1 MTQSEIAR
9 VAPAERRERVL
20 AAAREVFIAS
30 GLKGARTKD
39 IADRAGVAEG
49 LLFKY
54 FGTKEQLFDAAILD
68 PLQDIVTGIAD
79 AARTFSDLAPG
90 DRIHRSH
97 AFHETMQHTMLEIA
111 PLLGTALFSDRARGE
126 AFYAEH
132 IAPLISQSSRGL
144 EETLHTWPH
153 TPVDAR
159 FLFLVFWGTHL
170 AIALDAHFGGADVD
184 VEAVGHQFTTLM
196 NEQLSAKPGPSKAKS
211 PARSPRR

>member
-1 MTQSEIAR
+1 MAQPEIAR

-20 AAAREVFIAS
+20 AAAREVFVAA

-54 FGTKEQLFDAAILD
+54 FGTKEQLFDAAILE
-68 PLQDIVTGIAD
+68 PLQDIVIGIAD
-79 AARTFSDLAPG
+79 AARTFGDLAPE
-90 DRIHRSH
+90 DRLHRSH
-97 AFHETMQHTMLEIA
+97 SFHETMQHTMLEIA
-111 PLLGTALFSDRARGE
+111 PLLGTALFSDQARGE

-132 IAPLISQSSRGL
+132 ILPLISESSRGL
-144 EETLHTWPH
+144 EETLHAWPH
-153 TPVDAR
+153 APIDAR

-184 VEAVGHQFTTLM
+184 VAAIGRQFTALM
-196 NEQLSAKPGPSKAKS
+196 NEQLSPQPTGPAKP
-211 PARSPRR
+211 RRRRPR

>member
-1 MTQSEIAR
+1 MAQPEIAR

-20 AAAREVFIAS
+20 AAAREVFVAA

-54 FGTKEQLFDAAILD
+54 FGTKEQLFDAAILE
-68 PLQDIVTGIAD
+68 PLQDIVIGIAD
-79 AARTFSDLAPG
+79 AARTFGDLAPE
-90 DRIHRSH
+90 DRLHCSH
-97 AFHETMQHTMLEIA
+97 SFHETMQHTMLEIA
-111 PLLGTALFSDRARGE
+111 PLLGTALFSDQARGE

-132 IAPLISQSSRGL
+132 ILPLISESSRGL
-144 EETLHTWPH
+144 EETLHAWPH
-153 TPVDAR
+153 APIDAR

-184 VEAVGHQFTTLM
+184 VAAIGRQFTALM
-196 NEQLSAKPGPSKAKS
+196 NEQLSPQPAGPAKP
-211 PARSPRR
+211 RRPRPR